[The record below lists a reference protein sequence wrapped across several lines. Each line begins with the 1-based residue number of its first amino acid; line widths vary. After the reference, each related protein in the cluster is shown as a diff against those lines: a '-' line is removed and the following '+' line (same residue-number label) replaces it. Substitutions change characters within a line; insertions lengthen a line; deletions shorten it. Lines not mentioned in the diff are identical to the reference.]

1 MWRGG
6 RQAEEILNRVQ
17 NEGRAKAPM
26 SDSDERRKG
35 RDDGKE
41 VAVRGDV

>member
-17 NEGRAKAPM
+17 NEGRASIGGMVGFLGSLASILSFMGVSIK
-26 SDSDERRKG
+26 
-35 RDDGKE
+35 
-41 VAVRGDV
+41 